1 MGPILLKP
9 NYISPVW
16 SGPRVNEARGLSG
29 DTLYGESFDVSVH
42 DGLVND
48 VVGGPFDGMPLDES
62 DDVQYPDGHEEE
74 KLTQRALVAL
84 HALYPDYSETISL
97 VYVVGPA
104 AHKVGVVAL
113 AEWIGVTKYALAL
126 RIERAESKFSEM
138 LEKVLD
144 ARDLGL

>member
-1 MGPILLKP
+1 MRLDWVRRRLEAWAAWVEESKRGRVA
-9 NYISPVW
+9 SPKI
-16 SGPRVNEARGLSG
+16 
-29 DTLYGESFDVSVH
+29 
-42 DGLVND
+42 
-48 VVGGPFDGMPLDES
+48 DGMPHAAAA
-62 DDVQYPDGHEEE
+62 DVPVPDGHEEE

-84 HALYPDYSETISL
+84 HALYPDYSETIAL

-113 AEWIGVTKYALAL
+113 AEWIGVTKYALVL

>member
-1 MGPILLKP
+1 MRLDWVRRRLEAWAAWVEESKRG
-9 NYISPVW
+9 
-16 SGPRVNEARGLSG
+16 RVPALRI
-29 DTLYGESFDVSVH
+29 
-42 DGLVND
+42 
-48 VVGGPFDGMPLDES
+48 DGMPHVAAGAGVP
-62 DDVQYPDGHEEE
+62 DVHEEE
-74 KLTQRALVAL
+74 RLTQRALVAL

-104 AHKVGVVAL
+104 AHVVGVTAL

-144 ARDLGL
+144 VRDLGL

>member
-1 MGPILLKP
+1 MRLDWVRRRLEAWAAWVEESKRGRVA
-9 NYISPVW
+9 SPKI
-16 SGPRVNEARGLSG
+16 
-29 DTLYGESFDVSVH
+29 
-42 DGLVND
+42 
-48 VVGGPFDGMPLDES
+48 DGMPHAAAA
-62 DDVQYPDGHEEE
+62 DVPVPDGHEEE

>member
-1 MGPILLKP
+1 MRLEWVRRRLEAWAAWVEESKRG
-9 NYISPVW
+9 
-16 SGPRVNEARGLSG
+16 RVPALRI
-29 DTLYGESFDVSVH
+29 
-42 DGLVND
+42 
-48 VVGGPFDGMPLDES
+48 DGMPHVAAGAGVP
-62 DDVQYPDGHEEE
+62 DVHEEE
-74 KLTQRALVAL
+74 RLTQRALVAL

-104 AHKVGVVAL
+104 AHVVGVTAL

-138 LEKVLD
+138 LEKMLD